1 MPSLADMEDRED
13 EIRIQE
19 EIHFHK
25 ETLNTCEFCRKKC
38 DVNVDVMEKCVVTV
52 VYTHSIPHYNVLL
65 YDLNIDLKAC

>member
-38 DVNVDVMEKCVVTV
+38 DVNVDMMEKCVVTV
-52 VYTHSIPHYNVLL
+52 VPILFHI
-65 YDLNIDLKAC
+65 IMFCCMI